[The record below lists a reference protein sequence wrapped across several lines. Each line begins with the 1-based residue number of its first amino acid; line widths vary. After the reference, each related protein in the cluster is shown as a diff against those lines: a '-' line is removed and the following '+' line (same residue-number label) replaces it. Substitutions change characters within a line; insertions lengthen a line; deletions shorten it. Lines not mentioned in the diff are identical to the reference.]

1 MALAQMINSN
11 SQVNPLVGTW
21 HLRRWEIGYDDQRP
35 HSYPFGADAVGMII
49 YSPDGWMSACI
60 AKAAR
65 ARMSS
70 ESVRS
75 APVGER
81 LAAFESYFQYA
92 GRYRLEEGEGV
103 SGLQVVHEVTHTL
116 NPNFLGTRQVRL
128 VDLSEPGVLILSA
141 SDVLPGSSLARHHQ
155 LIWQRAVYEPSI
167 AE

>member
-1 MALAQMINSN
+1 MNNSN
-11 SQVNPLVGTW
+11 SQVNPLLGTW
-21 HLRRWEIGYDDQRP
+21 HLRRWQIAYDDQRP
-35 HSYPFGADAVGMII
+35 ASYPFGPDASGMIL
-49 YSPDGWMSACI
+49 YSADGWMSACI

-92 GRYRLEEGEGV
+92 GRYWLEEVAG
-103 SGLQVVHEVTHTL
+103 GLQVVHEVTHTL
-116 NPNFLGTRQVRL
+116 NPNFLGTRQVRQ

-141 SDVLPGSSLARHHQ
+141 SDVVPGSSLARHHQ
-155 LIWQRAVYEPSI
+155 LIWQRAV
-167 AE
+167 AG